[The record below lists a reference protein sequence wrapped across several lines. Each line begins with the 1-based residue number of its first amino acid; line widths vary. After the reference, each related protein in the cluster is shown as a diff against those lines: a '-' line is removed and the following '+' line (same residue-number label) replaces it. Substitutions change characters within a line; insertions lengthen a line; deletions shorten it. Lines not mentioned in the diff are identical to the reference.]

1 MPSYTPEIQRRAD
14 LKRRYA
20 ITPEELTH
28 LEEAV
33 NKACQICGRDDFSGL
48 PGNRLHIDHDH
59 EDTLIRGLLCAKCNR
74 ALGLFQDDPTLLQA
88 AGHYLA
94 TAKAKTQSLLN
105 NLRSS
110 C

>member
-1 MPSYTPEIQRRAD
+1 
-14 LKRRYA
+14 
-20 ITPEELTH
+20 
-28 LEEAV
+28 
-33 NKACQICGRDDFSGL
+33 
-48 PGNRLHIDHDH
+48 
-59 EDTLIRGLLCAKCNR
+59 LCAKCNR